1 MHFSRILTTFQKCH
15 DLEDIFCQTVV
26 SVEKLPVAVIVIC
39 IIYALQI
46 PYLEVFSNIFDCLC
60 PTITDVVL
68 P

>member
-1 MHFSRILTTFQKCH
+1 MHFSRILTTFQKGY

-26 SVEKLPVAVIVIC
+26 SVEYLTVAFIVIC
-39 IIYALQI
+39 IIYELEI
-46 PYLEVFSNIFDCLC
+46 PCLEVFSNIFDCLC